1 MTPELLTPLRELG
14 RRQTN
19 GVDVRLPWCEAD
31 GGVLVA
37 VNDHETGEAFSVEV
51 QEGERPL
58 EVDCGARRLN

>member
-37 VNDHETGEAFSVEV
+37 VNDHEPG
-51 QEGERPL
+51 RPSRSRS
-58 EVDCGARRLN
+58 RRVNGRWRWTAVLAG